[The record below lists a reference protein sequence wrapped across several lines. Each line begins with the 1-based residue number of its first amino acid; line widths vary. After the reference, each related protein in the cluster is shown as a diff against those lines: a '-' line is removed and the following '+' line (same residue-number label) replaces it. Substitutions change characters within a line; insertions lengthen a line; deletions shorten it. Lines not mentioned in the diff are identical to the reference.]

1 MADEGKLLDYLKRV
15 TADLRQVRRRLQE
28 VDARDA
34 EPIAIVG
41 MSCRYPG
48 DIRSP
53 EDLWELVSR
62 GGDGVGGFPADRGW
76 DTPSLRADDYTC
88 EGGFLYDAAEFD
100 PAFFGIS
107 PREALAMDPQ
117 QRLLLEASWEAFER
131 AGIDPGSVRGSRTGV
146 FAGVMYHDYLAR
158 LVDVP
163 EGVEQ
168 HLGNGNAY
176 SVASG
181 RVAYT
186 MGLEGP
192 AVTIDTACSSSL
204 VALHL
209 AAQALR
215 SGECTLAL
223 AGGVTVMAT
232 PGPFV
237 DFGRQR
243 GLARNGRCKSF
254 AAAADGVGWGE
265 GVGMLLVEK
274 LSDARRNGH
283 RVLGLV
289 RGSAVNQDGA
299 SNGLTAPNG
308 PSQQRVI
315 RQALE
320 SARLTAGQIDLV
332 EAHGTGTTLGDPIE
346 AQALLATY
354 GQERDQDRPL
364 WLGSFK
370 SNVGHTQAAAG
381 VGGVIK
387 MVMAMRHGV
396 MPRTLHVDEPT
407 PHVDWAAGAVRLLTE
422 ERPWPQ
428 TGRPRLSAVSSFG
441 ISGTNVHTIL
451 EQAPEPAAG
460 EGGAAPI
467 TVRSGEAADGAAE
480 TASEA
485 GTTAR
490 TAADGGAPESGAE
503 PVETVRPA
511 EFVWPLSGRSSAALK
526 AQAERL
532 AEFVAARPDLDPLDV
547 AYSLATGRAALEH
560 RAALSGTTLADLTA
574 GLESA
579 GTTAAVA
586 GGKLAF
592 LFTGQGSQR
601 PGMGR
606 ELYDTYP
613 GYAEAFDAVCARIEL
628 PLKETVFGDDAELLN
643 RTEYAQAALF
653 AVEVALFRLMESWGV
668 RPQFVT
674 GHSVGEIAAAHV
686 AGVLSLDDACTLV
699 AARGRLMG
707 ALPEG
712 GAMVAVEASEDDVRP
727 LLAEH
732 EGVDIAAV
740 NGPRSVVLS
749 GDEDAVLALA
759 ARWKNKRLRV
769 SHAFHSHLMDP
780 MLAEFRTVAEGLAYE
795 APRVPVVSNVTGEP
809 VAADADYWVRHVRAA
824 VRFHDGMRWLEDRG
838 VTNYLELGPGGVLSA
853 LGQECVAEGRFTA
866 ALRDDRSV
874 VAALA
879 RIHAQGAGVDWQAFY
894 AASGARRID
903 LPTYAFQRTRFWL
916 EPPATWVGDVGAAGL
931 TAADHPLLG
940 ATVGLADAE
949 GSLLTG
955 RLSLR
960 THPWLAD
967 HTVAGTVLLPGAA
980 MVELAIRAGD
990 QVGCDA
996 VEELTLEAPL
1006 VLPEA
1011 GAVVVQIA
1019 VGAADS
1025 TGRRSLNLYSR
1036 PENTEDTWVRHATG
1050 TLGTAATATG
1060 EGLTE
1065 WPPAGAE
1072 AVDIDD
1078 YYPGLA
1084 EAGFTYGPAFRGLRA
1099 AWRRGDEVFTE
1110 IALDAAPAGFGLHP
1124 ALLDSALHGIGLGT
1138 FLGAGAHLP
1147 FSWSGVTL
1155 AATGA
1160 TAARVRIAPA
1170 GTDAVRVTL
1179 ADPSGAPLAE
1189 VDSLVLRP
1197 LTGDPAATAHGP
1209 SGAVYALEWVP
1220 VPVTPAEP
1228 GAWTTLGD
1236 DDTRPPYG
1244 GAGPDTGPD
1253 TVLVPVRPARS
1264 GDTTVEDTHRAVT
1277 RALSLLRSADQD
1289 PARLVFLV
1297 EPGDPVG
1304 AAVSGLV
1311 RAAQA
1316 EEPGRFTVVE
1326 GEAPAGL
1333 LAGVLASG
1341 EPHVAVRDG
1350 KVYVPRLA
1358 RATTA
1363 EPATTPA
1370 PFGGTVL
1377 VTGASGGLGGLV
1389 ARHLVVAYGVRELL
1403 LVSRRGTV
1411 AEGLEAELSGL
1422 GARVRVAACDVAD
1435 REALAALLDGERLGA
1450 VVHTAGVLDD
1460 GVVSSLTPE
1469 RVGAV
1474 LRPKVDAAWHLH
1486 ELTRDHDLTA
1496 FVLFSSAASVFGN
1509 AGQASYTAANA
1520 FLDSLARLRRTEG
1533 LPAHSLAWG
1542 LWEQTGGMSGTLAQD
1557 DIDRITRS
1565 GVGALTAE
1573 QGLALFD
1580 TALLDTAISG
1590 TALSG
1595 TAPGDG
1601 SDGVLVPM
1609 VLDLP
1614 ALRARAAAGA
1624 ALSPLFRGMVRTRV
1638 RRVVTDVTGVAGV
1651 SGLAGLA
1658 PAEQLKEL
1666 LGVIRAQVAGV
1677 LAYASADEVEPGR
1690 AFGDL
1695 GFDSLTAVE
1704 LRNRLNAATG
1714 LRLPATLIFD
1724 YPTPNDLARHLREE
1738 FAGDT
1743 PALPSAPV
1751 ADRSSDEPIAI
1762 VGMACRF
1769 PGGVSSPEELWRL
1782 VASGGD
1788 GIGGFPIDR
1797 GWDVEG
1803 LYHPN
1808 PDHPGTSYTKDGGF
1822 LYDAGAFDAG
1832 FFGISPREAIGM
1844 DPQQRL
1850 LLETSWEVFER
1861 AGIDPASL
1869 RGSRTGVFAGVMYH
1883 DYAALLESS
1892 ADSAEGSMNSG
1903 GTGSIASG
1911 RVSYTFGLEGPAVT
1925 VDTAC
1930 SSSLVALHLAVQALR
1945 QGECSL
1951 ALAGGVTVMATP
1963 GTFIGFSR
1971 QR

>member
-1 MADEGKLLDYLKRV
+1 MVADEGKLLDYLKRV

-28 VDARDA
+28 VDARDT

-53 EDLWELVSR
+53 EDLWDLVSR

-131 AGIDPGSVRGSRTGV
+131 AGIDPTSVRGSRTGV

-283 RVLGLV
+283 PVLGLV

-422 ERPWPQ
+422 ERGWPQ

-451 EQAPEPAAG
+451 EQAPESAEAEAAG
-460 EGGAAPI
+460 GKPI
-467 TVRSGEAADGAAE
+467 TVRSGDAAQSPAAP
-480 TASEA
+480 
-485 GTTAR
+485 
-490 TAADGGAPESGAE
+490 APE

-511 EFVWPLSGRSSAALK
+511 EFVWPLSGRSAAALK

-532 AEFVAARPDLDPLDV
+532 AEFVAAHPDLDPLDL
-547 AYSLATGRAALEH
+547 AHSLATGRAALEH

-574 GLESA
+574 GLDA
-579 GTTAAVA
+579 VDAATAVA

-601 PGMGR
+601 LGMGR

-613 GYAEAFDAVCARIEL
+613 VYAEAFDAVCERLHL
-628 PLKETVFGDDAELLN
+628 PVKEAVFGDDADKLN
-643 RTEYAQAALF
+643 RTEFAQAALF
-653 AVEVALFRLMESWGV
+653 GVEVALYRLFESWGV

-686 AGVLSLDDACTLV
+686 AGVLSLEDACALV

-712 GAMVAVEASEDDVRP
+712 GAMVAVEASEEDVRP
-727 LLAEH
+727 LLGGV

-749 GDEDAVLALA
+749 GDEDAVLELA

-780 MLAEFRTVAEGLAYE
+780 MLDEFRAVAGQLTYAP
-795 APRVPVVSNVTGEP
+795 PRVPVVSNVTGEP
-809 VAADADYWVRHVRAA
+809 VAADAEYWVRHVRAA
-824 VRFHDGMRWLEDRG
+824 VRFHDGLRWLEERG
-838 VTNYLELGPGGVLSA
+838 VTNYLELGPGGVLCA
-853 LGQECVAEGRFTA
+853 LGQECAPEGRFVA

-874 VAALA
+874 VSALA
-879 RIHAQGAGVDWQAFY
+879 RIHAQGAAADWQAFY

-940 ATVGLADAE
+940 AAVGLADAE

-967 HTVAGTVLLPGAA
+967 HTVGGRVVLPGAA

-1006 VLPEA
+1006 VLPGA
-1011 GAVVVQIA
+1011 GAVVVQLA
-1019 VGAADS
+1019 VGAADGA
-1025 TGRRSLNLYSR
+1025 GRRTLNLYSR
-1036 PENTEDTWVRHATG
+1036 AEDAEDTWVRHATG
-1050 TLGTAATATG
+1050 VLGTAVAGAG
-1060 EGLTE
+1060 EGLAE

-1072 AVDIDD
+1072 PVETEG
-1078 YYPGLA
+1078 YYEGLA
-1084 EAGFTYGPAFRGLRA
+1084 EAGFDYGPAFRGLRA
-1099 AWRRGDEVFTE
+1099 AWRRGDEVFAE
-1110 IALDAAPAGFGLHP
+1110 VALDAAPAGFGLHP
-1124 ALLDSALHGIGLGT
+1124 ALLDAALHGIGLGS
-1138 FLGAGAHLP
+1138 FLGDGAHVP

-1160 TAARVRIAPA
+1160 AAARVRISPA
-1170 GTDAVRVTL
+1170 GADAVRVTL
-1179 ADPSGAPLAE
+1179 ADGTGAPLAAVE
-1189 VDSLVLRP
+1189 SLVLRP
-1197 LTGDPAATAHGP
+1197 LTGDAGAPAQGRTG
-1209 SGAVYALEWVP
+1209 GIYGLEWVP
-1220 VPVTPAEP
+1220 VHVAPAEV
-1228 GAWTTLGD
+1228 GASWVTW
-1236 DDTRPPYG
+1236 G
-1244 GAGPDTGPD
+1244 G
-1253 TVLVPVRPARS
+1253 
-1264 GDTTVEDTHRAVT
+1264 E
-1277 RALSLLRSADQD
+1277 
-1289 PARLVFLV
+1289 
-1297 EPGDPVG
+1297 G
-1304 AAVSGLV
+1304 AAV
-1311 RAAQA
+1311 
-1316 EEPGRFTVVE
+1316 
-1326 GEAPAGL
+1326 
-1333 LAGVLASG
+1333 
-1341 EPHVAVRDG
+1341 
-1350 KVYVPRLA
+1350 
-1358 RATTA
+1358 
-1363 EPATTPA
+1363 
-1370 PFGGTVL
+1370 
-1377 VTGASGGLGGLV
+1377 
-1389 ARHLVVAYGVRELL
+1389 
-1403 LVSRRGTV
+1403 
-1411 AEGLEAELSGL
+1411 
-1422 GARVRVAACDVAD
+1422 
-1435 REALAALLDGERLGA
+1435 
-1450 VVHTAGVLDD
+1450 
-1460 GVVSSLTPE
+1460 
-1469 RVGAV
+1469 VG
-1474 LRPKVDAAWHLH
+1474 
-1486 ELTRDHDLTA
+1486 
-1496 FVLFSSAASVFGN
+1496 
-1509 AGQASYTAANA
+1509 
-1520 FLDSLARLRRTEG
+1520 
-1533 LPAHSLAWG
+1533 
-1542 LWEQTGGMSGTLAQD
+1542 
-1557 DIDRITRS
+1557 
-1565 GVGALTAE
+1565 
-1573 QGLALFD
+1573 
-1580 TALLDTAISG
+1580 
-1590 TALSG
+1590 
-1595 TAPGDG
+1595 
-1601 SDGVLVPM
+1601 
-1609 VLDLP
+1609 
-1614 ALRARAAAGA
+1614 
-1624 ALSPLFRGMVRTRV
+1624 
-1638 RRVVTDVTGVAGV
+1638 
-1651 SGLAGLA
+1651 
-1658 PAEQLKEL
+1658 
-1666 LGVIRAQVAGV
+1666 
-1677 LAYASADEVEPGR
+1677 
-1690 AFGDL
+1690 
-1695 GFDSLTAVE
+1695 
-1704 LRNRLNAATG
+1704 
-1714 LRLPATLIFD
+1714 
-1724 YPTPNDLARHLREE
+1724 
-1738 FAGDT
+1738 
-1743 PALPSAPV
+1743 
-1751 ADRSSDEPIAI
+1751 
-1762 VGMACRF
+1762 
-1769 PGGVSSPEELWRL
+1769 GGV
-1782 VASGGD
+1782 
-1788 GIGGFPIDR
+1788 
-1797 GWDVEG
+1797 
-1803 LYHPN
+1803 
-1808 PDHPGTSYTKDGGF
+1808 
-1822 LYDAGAFDAG
+1822 
-1832 FFGISPREAIGM
+1832 
-1844 DPQQRL
+1844 
-1850 LLETSWEVFER
+1850 
-1861 AGIDPASL
+1861 
-1869 RGSRTGVFAGVMYH
+1869 
-1883 DYAALLESS
+1883 
-1892 ADSAEGSMNSG
+1892 
-1903 GTGSIASG
+1903 
-1911 RVSYTFGLEGPAVT
+1911 
-1925 VDTAC
+1925 
-1930 SSSLVALHLAVQALR
+1930 
-1945 QGECSL
+1945 
-1951 ALAGGVTVMATP
+1951 
-1963 GTFIGFSR
+1963 
-1971 QR
+1971 